1 MCSPHILSLRERV
14 AVDTEPITPVEFDEL
29 VSSHK
34 QTLLQCREQEA
45 SALSH
50 FEVMTALAF
59 KHFQQKQVSIL
70 ARPAHIGMPGI
81 MLCALLGGWLPMHS
95 LYGLCM
101 LLRTA
106 PATRRLVQSWLCRA
120 CCFCH
125 RLTSLLLK
133 RGWGVREMPQTC
145 SHRTI

>member
-1 MCSPHILSLRERV
+1 M
-14 AVDTEPITPVEFDEL
+14 
-29 VSSHK
+29 SSHK

-81 MLCALLGGWLPMHS
+81 MLCISLGG
-95 LYGLCM
+95 
-101 LLRTA
+101 
-106 PATRRLVQSWLCRA
+106 
-120 CCFCH
+120 
-125 RLTSLLLK
+125 
-133 RGWGVREMPQTC
+133 
-145 SHRTI
+145 